1 MHNEPKLLRNAD
13 HRRMPWKNGG
23 GETVEVI
30 VHPEGASLSDFGW
43 RVSMATVASDG
54 PFSVFPG
61 IDRTLAV
68 LTGDGMALTI
78 EGLGEGLGDK
88 LLTPVTAP
96 LPFPADAPTT
106 ARLTGGPITDLNV
119 MTRRGVFRHSLAHHV
134 ARGATALAASSGQ
147 RLLLALDP
155 LGVTTPDGL
164 MGLQPL
170 DALVFD
176 GAETAEVVPAGDSAA
191 FYLVE
196 IAPA

>member
-1 MHNEPKLLRNAD
+1 MSRLLRNSD

-30 VHPEGASLSDFGW
+30 VHPEGASLTDFGW

-68 LTGDGMALTI
+68 LSGDGMELSI
-78 EGLGEGLGDK
+78 EGLGER
-88 LLTPVTAP
+88 LLTPQSTP
-96 LPFPADAPTT
+96 LAFPADAPTS

-119 MTRRGVFRHSLAHHV
+119 MTRRGAFRHTLVRHV
-134 ARGATALAASSGQ
+134 VEDTKALPASPGG

-155 LGVTTPDGL
+155 LGVSTPDGL
-164 MGLQPL
+164 IGLQPL
-170 DALVFD
+170 DALLLD
-176 GAETAEVVPAGDSAA
+176 GCEAADVVPAGDRAA
-191 FYLVE
+191 FHLVE
-196 IAPA
+196 ITPA

>member
-1 MHNEPKLLRNAD
+1 MARLLPNAD

-68 LTGDGMALTI
+68 LSGDGMALSI
-78 EGLGEGLGDK
+78 EGLGDR
-88 LLTPVTAP
+88 LLTPQSAP

-106 ARLTGGPITDLNV
+106 ARLAGGPITDLNV
-119 MTRRGVFRHSLAHHV
+119 MTRRGASRHRLDRHV
-134 ARGATALAASSGQ
+134 AEEAIALSPLAGT
-147 RLLLALDP
+147 RLVLAVDP
-155 LGVTTPDGL
+155 LGVSTAEGL
-164 MGLQPL
+164 IGLQPL
-170 DALVFD
+170 DALLLD
-176 GAETAEVVPAGDSAA
+176 GFEAAEVVPAGAKA
-191 FYLVE
+191 LFYTVE
-196 IAPA
+196 ITTP

>member
-1 MHNEPKLLRNAD
+1 MARLLPNAD

-30 VHPEGASLSDFGW
+30 VHPEGAGLSDFGW

-68 LTGDGMALTI
+68 LSGDGMELSI
-78 EGLGEGLGDK
+78 EGLGER
-88 LLTPVTAP
+88 LLTPQSSP
-96 LPFPADAPTT
+96 LAFPADAPTS

-119 MTRRGVFRHSLAHHV
+119 MTRRGAFRHRLVHNV
-134 ARGATALAASSGQ
+134 AEDATALPASPGG

-155 LGVTTPDGL
+155 LGVSTPDGL
-164 MGLQPL
+164 IGLQPL
-170 DALVFD
+170 DALVLD
-176 GAETAEVVPAGDSAA
+176 GSEQVEVVPAGDRAA

-196 IAPA
+196 ITPA